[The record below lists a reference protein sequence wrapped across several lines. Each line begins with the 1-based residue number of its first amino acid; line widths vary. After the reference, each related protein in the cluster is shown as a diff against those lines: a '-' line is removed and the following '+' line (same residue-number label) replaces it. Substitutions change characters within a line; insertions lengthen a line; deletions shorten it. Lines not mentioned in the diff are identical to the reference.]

1 MEQLTDE
8 QLISQVRQ
16 GNMDAFTVLVDRH
29 KNGVFQFIRCRVE
42 VRETA
47 EDLAQEVFLK
57 LYRHLPDFR
66 GDARFSSWLYSLTLN
81 TVRDH
86 LRMKKRRPVTTV
98 LEALKGWFTD
108 SREEPEAEAVR
119 SEERHTVIG
128 VLAGLPLKY
137 REVLYLYHYRQMA
150 VSEIAPLLQIPEKT
164 AETRLYRG
172 KQLLKERWLE
182 VDKREDS
189 ASQRHA
195 ARAVPEAKADS

>member
-8 QLISQVRQ
+8 QLIEQVRQ
-16 GNMDAFTVLVDRH
+16 GSMDAFAALVDRH

-66 GDARFSSWLYSLTLN
+66 GEARFTTWLYGLTLN

-98 LEALKGWFTD
+98 LETLKGWFTD

-119 SEERHTVIG
+119 SEERQTVAGI
-128 VLAGLPLKY
+128 LAALPPKY
-137 REVLYLYHYRQMA
+137 REVLVLYHYRQMA
-150 VSEIAPLLQIPEKT
+150 LSEVALLLQIPVKT

-182 VDKREDS
+182 VDQHEDS
-189 ASQRHA
+189 ASQRRT
-195 ARAVPEAKADS
+195 ARTVPEAKADS

>member
-8 QLISQVRQ
+8 QLIEQVRQ
-16 GNMDAFTVLVDRH
+16 GNMDAFAALVDRH

-66 GDARFSSWLYSLTLN
+66 GDARFSTWLYGLTLN

-86 LRMKKRRPVTTV
+86 LRMRKRRPVTTV
-98 LEALKGWFTD
+98 LDTLRGWFTD
-108 SREEPEAEAVR
+108 SREEPEEEAMR
-119 SEERHTVIG
+119 SEERRTVNGI
-128 VLAGLPLKY
+128 LAGLPLKY
-137 REVLYLYHYRQMA
+137 REVLYLCHYRQMA
-150 VSEIAPLLQIPEKT
+150 LSEIALLLQIPVKT

-172 KQLLKERWLE
+172 KQLLKEQWLE
-182 VDKREDS
+182 VDQREDS
-189 ASQRHA
+189 ASQR
-195 ARAVPEAKADS
+195 RASRTVPEAKADS